1 MSIGSS
7 DNVINRKPQVID
19 YEPYYQLLKED
30 TDELYDL
37 VNVCRSQGHDPELVC
52 EIPQANDLADRTQ
65 QLLEFLHTRNTA
77 QHIRELTVHHKGNR
91 ELVALD
97 IARIVAAETYLYGES
112 TKCSACDG
120 SGTMKVGYRKK
131 DCKDCSGAGLL
142 INYKNK
148 IKENSWQETLKEFEE
163 IPPTYRN
170 QIAKTRMALCIYH
183 GVCAG
188 LAVLTEGILVA
199 PLEGVVNCRIIS
211 NDDGSRS
218 LAINYAGPIRSAGGT
233 GQALSVLIGDILRR
247 DFGLVPPQITWNEV
261 ERYKEE
267 VSKYSRGLQYR
278 PSNPQLEVIAQ
289 NCPVYIDGEG
299 VGDEVSGQRDL
310 PRVPTNKVREGMLL
324 VMCEGLVLKAPK
336 ILKYTDE
343 LGFKEW
349 EWLRDFVSG
358 STDDDEKIT
367 ELKPIK
373 KFLAD
378 MVAGRPIFSQPMR
391 PGGFRLRYGRSRLAG
406 LATTAV
412 HPATMKVVN
421 GFFITGTQL
430 KYERPG
436 KGTVVTPCSSIEGP
450 YVEFQD
456 GSARRIQDPEML
468 PDGLATDPEWPIKK
482 IWDLGELLV
491 PVGEFIENNH
501 VLPPSPYVTEWHTQ
515 LGGAETVASV
525 EAAFEEVRN
534 SKIPGSGLPLHPS
547 LFGFYSECSG
557 EELENLKKI
566 TTVDS
571 TGEFPELVR
580 VIDED
585 PNRAGMELVYRLGF
599 DVDSE
604 GVLTCLKGSF
614 WGWLVKNGVE
624 VVNVSEDGWK
634 WLEST
639 INGQFLVKPNLTLRI
654 GARMGKPE
662 GSKPREMKPA
672 LHSLFPVGHQVGNK
686 RLLRD
691 AAQKRVEVQL
701 GSRIIPGTGQTTWK
715 KFIRRLSDPT
725 DPDSEVLVIPT
736 EFKEVDEMD
745 VDYNKLWEESLIKAE
760 VTGSPNVKGIK
771 GMSSIERVPED
782 MLKGVLRYKHGV
794 STFRDGTLR
803 YDMVDITMTHFKP
816 REIGLTVEK
825 AIELGYDTDWM
836 GDPLIS
842 PEQIL
847 ELRVQDVVLPMNCAE
862 NLLAATQYL
871 DELLEKLY
879 DQDPF
884 YNCKNI
890 SDLIGH
896 LGMGIAPHTSGS
908 IVCRIIGFAAIKGH
922 YGHPFFHA
930 AKRRNCDGDIDA
942 FLLLLDGLL
951 NFSKSFLPSTRGGQM
966 DAPLILT
973 MKINPSEIDKE
984 ALNIETVTQ
993 YPVSFYEATQ
1003 DFPPAKDAVKFGVEI
1018 VESRLGSPAEL
1029 SGFGFTHDSD
1039 DCAGGPADNPYTEL
1053 ESMKQKT
1060 MAQFA
1065 LGELLYSVD
1074 NQVQASK
1081 LIDRHLIRDMR
1092 GNLRAFGQQS
1102 VRCPRCGAKYRRPP
1116 ISGKCRTVLSE
1127 KSHDESMTGEDE
1139 VVICDGNLI
1148 LTVSQG
1154 SVKKYNGLMVE
1165 LVDRYGCDEYIE
1177 QLHNFVSLWVS
1188 QTFDDQDELK
1198 QTKLF

>member
-1 MSIGSS
+1 MTQ
-7 DNVINRKPQVID
+7 RKPVIID
-19 YEPYYQLLKED
+19 YEPYYQSLKED
-30 TDELYDL
+30 TDAIYDI
-37 VNVCRSQGHDPELVC
+37 VNVCRAQGHDPELVC

-65 QLLEFLHTRNTA
+65 QLLEFLHNRNTA
-77 QHIRELTVHHKGNR
+77 QHIRELTAHHDGNR

-112 TKCSACDG
+112 TKCSDCDG
-120 SGTMKVGYRKK
+120 SGTIKIGYRKK
-131 DCKDCSGAGLL
+131 DCGSCSGAGIL

-148 IKENSWQETLKEFEE
+148 IKENTWQQTLKEFEE
-163 IPPTYRN
+163 IPASYRSK
-170 QIAKTRMALCIYH
+170 IAKTRMALCIYH

-211 NDDGSRS
+211 NEDSSRS

-278 PSNPQLEVIAQ
+278 PSNPQLEVIAK

-336 ILKYTDE
+336 ILKYTDT

-349 EWLRDFVSG
+349 EWLRDFVAG
-358 STDDDEKIT
+358 STDENEKIT
-367 ELKPIK
+367 ELKPIG

-378 MVAGRPIFSQPMR
+378 MVAGRPIFSQPMA

-412 HPATMKVVN
+412 HPATMKAVN

-436 KGTVVTPCSSIEGP
+436 KGTVVTPCSSIDGP
-450 YVEFQD
+450 YIEFQD
-456 GSARRIQDPEML
+456 GSAKRIQDPAGL

-491 PVGEFIENNH
+491 PVGEFLENNH

-515 LGGAETVASV
+515 LGGV
-525 EAAFEEVRN
+525 EYLKNMEQAFEEVREN
-534 SKIPGSGLPLHPS
+534 PGLPLHPS

-557 EELENLKKI
+557 EELEDLKSKTIINKI
-566 TTVDS
+566 GNTN
-571 TGEFPELVR
+571 EVR
-580 VIDED
+580 VLKTEEVEGAKSTESTKPASIPEV
-585 PNRAGMELVYRLGF
+585 VYRLGF
-599 DVDSE
+599 DVDKD
-604 GVLTCLKGSF
+604 GILTCIKGAF
-614 WGWLVKNGVE
+614 WGWLVENG
-624 VVNVSEDGWK
+624 SPIADTKIDGWK

-639 INGQFLVKPNLTLRI
+639 LDGRYIVRPNLTLRI

-686 RLLRD
+686 RLLRE
-691 AAQKRVEVQL
+691 AAQKGVKIELGARVHPV
-701 GSRIIPGTGQTTWK
+701 TGETTWE
-715 KFIRRLSDPT
+715 KFVELNEEKSSASKI
-725 DPDSEVLVIPT
+725 VQT
-736 EFKEVDEMD
+736 EFKEIASLD
-745 VDYNKLWEESLIKAE
+745 VDYNKLWEESLMKAG
-760 VTGSPNVKGIK
+760 VTGSPDVKGIK
-771 GMSSIERVPED
+771 GMSSMERTPEA

-816 REIGLTVEK
+816 KEIGLTVEK

-836 GDPLIS
+836 GEKLIS
-842 PEQIL
+842 ADQIL

-862 NLLAATQYL
+862 SLLEATQYL

-879 DQDPF
+879 GLPAF
-884 YNCKNI
+884 YNCKSI

-908 IVCRIIGFAAIKGH
+908 IVCRIIGFAAVKGH

-951 NFSKSFLPSTRGGQM
+951 NFSKSFLPSTRGGLM

-984 ALNIETVTQ
+984 ALNVETVTQ

-1003 DFPPAKDAVKFGVEI
+1003 NFPPAKEAVKAGVEI
-1018 VESRLGSPAEL
+1018 VENRLGSPAEL
-1029 SGFGFTHDSD
+1029 SGFGFTHDSE
-1039 DCAGGPADNPYTEL
+1039 DCAGGPTDNPYTEL

-1116 ISGKCRTVLSE
+1116 ISGLCRTVLSE

-1139 VVICDGNLI
+1139 IVMCDGNLI

-1154 SVKKYNGLMVE
+1154 SVKKYDGLMSE

-1177 QLHNFVSLWVS
+1177 QLWNFVSLWVS
-1188 QTFDDQDELK
+1188 QTFDDQDELQ